1 MAFIRN
7 VIILGAV
14 VALLPTD
21 QNQQSRFYDSA
32 VSAVTWTAT
41 FCDRNGALC
50 AEGQAMWATFAKK
63 AEFGAGVAYSLVQ
76 QHLQPSAQTAGP
88 PQPVSAERGTLRPDD
103 MRPNWRVPVQPS
115 RPGI

>member
-7 VIILGAV
+7 IVVLGAV

-32 VSAVTWTAT
+32 AGAVTWTVT

-50 AEGQAMWATFAKK
+50 AEGQAMWTTLTKK

-76 QHLQPSAQTAGP
+76 QHLMPGAQSPGP
-88 PQPVSAERGTLRPDD
+88 AQPVSAQRGTLRPDD
-103 MRPNWRVPVQPS
+103 MQPNWRAPAQPH